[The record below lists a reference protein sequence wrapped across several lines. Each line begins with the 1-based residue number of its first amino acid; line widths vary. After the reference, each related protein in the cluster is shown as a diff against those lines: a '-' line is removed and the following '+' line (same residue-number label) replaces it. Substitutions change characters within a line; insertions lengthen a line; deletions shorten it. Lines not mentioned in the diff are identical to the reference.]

1 MSITMKRAAVTAVAA
16 LSVLLGT
23 AGAASAAEGHA
34 APNRPCAQKTR
45 HVVHGPDGSADSGRK
60 RVHVK
65 DAPRGHC
72 KQAGRT
78 GAHRGERK
86 PVKKVVRVD
95 GPGAPRR

>member
-23 AGAASAAEGHA
+23 AGAASAAGSHA
-34 APNRPCAQKTR
+34 APHRPCAQSK
-45 HVVHGPDGSADSGRK
+45 HVVHGKDGSAGTK

-72 KQAGRT
+72 KQTKRPG
-78 GAHRGERK
+78 HRADRK
-86 PVKKVVRVD
+86 PVKKVVLVD
-95 GPGAPRR
+95 GRKAPRR